1 MTTVGAQHR
10 QARKDSTMQHRRR
23 LQIFQ
28 AAKRAAFYQHTQPVN
43 TKEQIPEENE
53 KNILLLETV
62 HQ

>member
-1 MTTVGAQHR
+1 
-10 QARKDSTMQHRRR
+10 MQHRRR

-53 KNILLLETV
+53 KNIFLLETV

>member
-10 QARKDSTMQHRRR
+10 QARKDLIMQHRRR

-28 AAKRAAFYQHTQPVN
+28 AAKRAAFYQHAQPVN

-53 KNILLLETV
+53 KNIILLEPV

>member
-1 MTTVGAQHR
+1 
-10 QARKDSTMQHRRR
+10 MQHRRR

-28 AAKRAAFYQHTQPVN
+28 AAKRAAFYQHAQPVN

-53 KNILLLETV
+53 KNIILLEPV